1 MVIISVIHYVVQDRV
16 LYLVIKQEGKTLL
29 QERTVQSVT
38 HTVWLMKN
46 STKLSNF
53 LIRPTRVKI
62 DHRHILMLVSVLVND
77 DSN

>member
-38 HTVWLMKN
+38 HTV
-46 STKLSNF
+46 
-53 LIRPTRVKI
+53 
-62 DHRHILMLVSVLVND
+62 
-77 DSN
+77 